1 MILGEVAQIWRFPV
15 KALKG
20 ELLRQAGVG
29 PHGLVGD
36 RGAALFVLS
45 PDHARTGKTYRG
57 KENERLHLLTG
68 IDDALEL
75 GAQRSV
81 SLEARDA
88 GPYFDDQ
95 PVSLIL
101 DTWLAEAEA
110 LAGRSLEALRYR
122 PNIFVQTTGEVRLQ
136 EADLVGSRITVGDVV
151 LHVNAEIRRCV
162 TTTYDLETGD
172 SDPRVLRELA
182 QHRRNVMGVYCNV
195 LQAGVFAHGDQVRV
209 SASSVS

>member
-1 MILGEVAQIWRFPV
+1 VILGKVAEIWRFPV

-20 ELLRQAGVG
+20 EALQRAEVG
-29 PHGLVGD
+29 PHGFVGD
-36 RGAALFVLS
+36 RAAALFVLS
-45 PDHARTGKTYRG
+45 PDHARSGKTYRG
-57 KENERLHLLTG
+57 KENEQLHLQTRV
-68 IDDALEL
+68 DAALAL
-75 GAQRSV
+75 GAERNL

-110 LAGRSLEALRYR
+110 LAGRPLEALRYR
-122 PNIFVQTTGEVRLQ
+122 TNLFVHAAPEVRLR
-136 EADLVGSRITVGDVV
+136 EADLVGSTVTIGDVT
-151 LHVNAEIRRCV
+151 LYVNAEIKRCV
-162 TTTYDLETGD
+162 TTTYDLQTGE

-195 LQAGVFAHGDQVRV
+195 VQPGFITHGDHVRV
-209 SASSVS
+209 SVSSAC